1 MGETRELSCSD
12 VKRRWEVREVCDGLV
27 QSWVHGKGWWSVSIE
42 RGMAE

>member
-12 VKRRWEVREVCDGLV
+12 VKRRGEVREVCDGLV
-27 QSWVHGKGWWSVSIE
+27 QSWVGKEWWGVSIE